1 MGVHGLLAGA
11 RTRRACGARR
21 GTAPGRGRA
30 GREAG
35 VRPEVSDAPLFIA
48 LGAHVFD
55 VHAKYVEQIPEG
67 QGGALIEEIRVS
79 PAGAAGGTAI
89 TMAKLGART
98 VTVGA
103 LGRDDIGDLLVTML
117 GKLGVETDHLARR
130 EGVQTS
136 ATVLPIR
143 TNGDR
148 PALHVIGAN
157 ASFTRDD
164 VPWDLIEQADTLHL
178 GGPEFMHEL
187 APEILGFCRQH
198 GVRTSSD
205 VLADGWPELLDM
217 IAPALEQVDWF
228 LPNEDQAMKLTGTND
243 AEAAGRA
250 LLERGIGGC
259 AITCG
264 AHGSVI
270 VGADAAD
277 QVPAFDIEVVDTTGC
292 GDAFSA
298 GFMRGLSLDR
308 SAADAARLGSACA
321 ALVAQG
327 LGSDAGQFD
336 LEAADRFAAE
346 TPTKEG

>member
-1 MGVHGLLAGA
+1 MN
-11 RTRRACGARR
+11 
-21 GTAPGRGRA
+21 
-30 GREAG
+30 E
-35 VRPEVSDAPLFIA
+35 APLFVT

-55 VHAKYVEQIPEG
+55 VHAKYVEEIPDG

-103 LGRDDIGDLLVTML
+103 LGSDDIGDLLVTML
-117 GKLGVETDHLARR
+117 GKLGVETDHLARK

-143 TNGDR
+143 PNGDR

-157 ASFTRDD
+157 AGFTRDD

-187 APEILGFCRQH
+187 APEILAFCRQH
-198 GVRTSSD
+198 GVRTSAD

-228 LPNEDQAMKLTGTND
+228 LPNEDQAMKLTGTD
-243 AEAAGRA
+243 EVEAAGRA
-250 LLERGIGGC
+250 LLGRGIGGC

-264 AHGSVI
+264 ARGSV
-270 VGADAAD
+270 VVTSDTAER
-277 QVPAFDIEVVDTTGC
+277 VPAFRTEVVDTTGC

-298 GFMRGLSLDR
+298 GFMRGLSLR
-308 SAADAARLGSACA
+308 RAPADAARLGSACA
-321 ALVAQG
+321 SLVAQG
-327 LGSDAGQFD
+327 LGSDAGEFD
-336 LEAADRFAAE
+336 LALADEFAADALALDDQS
-346 TPTKEG
+346 

>member
-1 MGVHGLLAGA
+1 MS
-11 RTRRACGARR
+11 
-21 GTAPGRGRA
+21 
-30 GREAG
+30 E
-35 VRPEVSDAPLFIA
+35 APLFIT

-55 VHAKYVEQIPEG
+55 VHARPVEEIPEG
-67 QGGALIEEIRVS
+67 QGGALIEQIRVS

-103 LGRDDIGDLLVTML
+103 LGKDDIGDLLVTML
-117 GKLGVETDHLARR
+117 GKLGVETDHLARK
-130 EGVQTS
+130 GDVQTS

-143 TNGDR
+143 PNGDR

-187 APEILGFCRQH
+187 APEILSFCREH
-198 GVRTSSD
+198 GVRTSAD

-228 LPNEDQAMKLTGTND
+228 LPNDDQSMKLTGTD
-243 AEAAGRA
+243 DVEAAGRA
-250 LLERGIGGC
+250 LVERGVGGC

-264 AHGSVI
+264 ARGSLV
-270 VGADAAD
+270 VTGDSAER
-277 QVPAFDIEVVDTTGC
+277 VPAFEIEVVDTTGC

-298 GFMRGLSLDR
+298 GFMRGLSLGR
-308 SAADAARLGSACA
+308 SPAESARLGSACA
-321 ALVAQG
+321 SLVAQG
-327 LGSDAGQFD
+327 LGSDAGEFD
-336 LEAADRFAAE
+336 LAAADKFAAE
-346 TPTKEG
+346 TKTKEG

>member
-1 MGVHGLLAGA
+1 MSA
-11 RTRRACGARR
+11 
-21 GTAPGRGRA
+21 
-30 GREAG
+30 
-35 VRPEVSDAPLFIA
+35 APLFVT

-103 LGRDDIGDLLVTML
+103 IGDDDIGDLLVTML
-117 GKLGVETDHLARR
+117 GKLGVETDHLARKQD
-130 EGVQTS
+130 VQTS

-143 TNGDR
+143 QNGAP

-164 VPWDLIEQADTLHL
+164 VPWDLIEQANTLHL

-187 APEILGFCRQH
+187 APEILRFAREH
-198 GVRTSSD
+198 GVRTSAD

-228 LPNEDQAMKLTGTND
+228 LPNDDQALKLTGAD
-243 AEAAGRA
+243 DVEAAGRT
-250 LLERGIGGC
+250 LVERGIGGC

-264 AHGSVI
+264 ARGSII
-270 VGADAAD
+270 VTGENRER
-277 QVPAFDIEVVDTTGC
+277 VPAFEVEVVDTTGC

-298 GFMRGLSLDR
+298 GFMRALSLDR
-308 SAADAARLGSACA
+308 SPADAARLGSACA

-327 LGSDAGQFD
+327 LGSDAGAFD
-336 LEAADRFAAE
+336 LAAADRFAAE
-346 TPTKEG
+346 TPIKEA